1 MFAFWLAI
9 SACCCIY
16 LLICSLTI
24 NLGHVINNTV
34 QQVFQSLIHKALT
47 ENKYELLYDE
57 IKGLDGFEWT
67 RFDCTKSQVLHIS
80 SNNIKVSD
88 VILAVDIN
96 IIKKFN
102 PYNKKEDQV
111 S

>member
-1 MFAFWLAI
+1 MVTCFDETKTYECAQGKCKRYRI
-9 SACCCIY
+9 SY
-16 LLICSLTI
+16 
-24 NLGHVINNTV
+24 INNTV